1 MCDWRLSSLH
11 VLRRG
16 SQHRN
21 SDSLRPDRTED
32 FQDSNPMKKL
42 NFIALTVIAVCLVIP
57 GCEKGAVNDQLI
69 INGVSVATSTG
80 LSVIKDANQ
89 KHMIANLLQGY
100 APGLR
105 TITSN
110 PTPAQLAALI
120 DQYTP
125 SDIKANYPQA
135 VAFATPLVIN
145 AVNTAIAHYGDKTK
159 SVVQIVNDVATGLEL
174 GSSGS

>member
-1 MCDWRLSSLH
+1 MSS
-11 VLRRG
+11 
-16 SQHRN
+16 
-21 SDSLRPDRTED
+21 PDT
-32 FQDSNPMKKL
+32 FTTNPMKRL
-42 NFIALTVIAVCLVIP
+42 LIP
-57 GCEKGAVNDQLI
+57 IVLCAFLIGCGSTTINDQLI

-80 LSVIKDANQ
+80 LSQIKDATMR
-89 KHMIANLLQGY
+89 HTIANLLQGY

-125 SDIKANYPQA
+125 ENIKDQYPAA

-145 AVNTAIAHYGDKTK
+145 AVETAIAHYGTNGTSIVK
-159 SVVQIVNDVATGLEL
+159 IVNDVATGLEN
-174 GSSGS
+174 GSAGN

>member
-1 MCDWRLSSLH
+1 
-11 VLRRG
+11 
-16 SQHRN
+16 
-21 SDSLRPDRTED
+21 
-32 FQDSNPMKKL
+32 MKKL
-42 NFIALTVIAVCLVIP
+42 IAVITVCAVMLSCST
-57 GCEKGAVNDQLI
+57 GVNDALI

-80 LSVIKDANQ
+80 LSVIHDANQ
-89 KHMIANLLQGY
+89 RHVISNLLQGY

-125 SDIKANYPQA
+125 ANIKEQYPAA

-145 AVNTAIAHYGDKTK
+145 AVETAIAHYGTNGADIVK
-159 SVVQIVNDVATGLEL
+159 IVNDVAVGLET
-174 GSSGS
+174 GSAGQ